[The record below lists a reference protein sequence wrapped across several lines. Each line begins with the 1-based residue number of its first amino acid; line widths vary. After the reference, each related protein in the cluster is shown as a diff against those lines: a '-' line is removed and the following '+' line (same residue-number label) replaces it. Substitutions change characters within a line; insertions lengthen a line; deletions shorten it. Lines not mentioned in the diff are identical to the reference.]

1 VQELRLV
8 ASPARPWTRFY
19 PDGTAKDLGPLKYPH
34 MPAAIRD
41 ASATYAKQPA
51 FTLGLP
57 NGPQGSITFEDAD
70 RLSDAFAVYLREVA
84 GFKAGDRVAIQMP
97 NCLAYPIAVFGT
109 LKAGLIMA
117 NTNPLYTATEMA
129 HQFSDSGAVGLI
141 AIDLF
146 AAKVAEVLPKTSIR
160 TVIVVSISDLL
171 PPLRRLLVSAVQK
184 YVKKMVPPIPFA
196 HVTMRRALAQG
207 ADRVAAGADPKLYA
221 QSLDH
226 NSIAALQYTGGTTGV
241 AKGAVLTHGNLVANT
256 LQGLE
261 MWKPFLRFGEEVM
274 LTALPLYHIFAFT
287 ANLMIFY
294 LAGGRNVLVP
304 SPRPLTNLKTV
315 MLGEPI
321 TWFTGVNTLF
331 AALMHEA
338 WFKERTNWTL
348 RGSVAGGMALV
359 PVIGERWEAMTKTP
373 IYQGYGLTETSP
385 VATLN
390 PFQRPKRESIGVP
403 VPGTD
408 IRLVDDE
415 GRDVAPGETGELWV
429 KGPQVMQGY
438 WQRPDETARVL
449 HNGWLATGDIA
460 KIDEDDYIQIVDR
473 KKDMILVSGF
483 NVYPNEV
490 EAVIAAHHAVA
501 DTAVVGVPDDEC
513 GEIVVAFV
521 TRKDSSLTEEAMR
534 QHCKQ
539 SLTNYKVPRLVVF
552 KDDLPKSNV
561 GKVLR
566 KDLRDEAQQAYLARK
581 KPGAGSREP
590 GAGSREPGTGM
601 PVVPK
606 RPEGAKADG

>member
-1 VQELRLV
+1 MT
-8 ASPARPWTRFY
+8 SPARPWTRFY
-19 PDGTAKDLGPLKYPH
+19 PPGTAPELGPLKYPN

-41 ASATYAKQPA
+41 ASATFAKKQA

-57 NGPQGSITFEDAD
+57 NGSQGGLTFAAVD
-70 RLSDAFAVYLREVA
+70 RLSDQFAVYLREVA

-109 LKAGLIMA
+109 LKAGLVMA
-117 NTNPLYTATEMA
+117 NTNPLYTAAEMQ
-129 HQFSDSGAVGLI
+129 HQFNDSGAAGLI

-146 AAKVAEVLPKTSIR
+146 AAKVAEVLPKTGIK
-160 TVIVVSISDLL
+160 TVVIVGISDLL
-171 PPLRRLLVSAVQK
+171 PPLKRFVIRSVQK
-184 YVKKMVPPIPFA
+184 YVKKMIPPIAFA
-196 HVTMRRALAQG
+196 HTTMARALAQG
-207 ADRVAAGADPKLYA
+207 ADRIAAGADAKVYA

-226 NSIAALQYTGGTTGV
+226 HSIAALQYTGGTTGV

-256 LQGLE
+256 VQGLE
-261 MWKPFLRFGEEVM
+261 MWKPFLRVGEEVM

-304 SPRPLTNLKTV
+304 SPRPLSNLKTV
-315 MLGEPI
+315 MLHEPI

-331 AALMHEA
+331 AGLMHEP
-338 WFKERTNWTL
+338 WFVEHAGWSL

-359 PVIGERWEAMTKTP
+359 PVIGERWEQMTKTP

-390 PFQRPKRESIGVP
+390 PFQRPKRDAIGIP
-403 VPGTD
+403 IPGTD
-408 IRLVDDE
+408 VRFVDND
-415 GRDVAPGETGELWV
+415 GRDVANGDVGELWV

-449 HNGWLATGDIA
+449 RDGWMATGDIA
-460 KIDEDDYIQIVDR
+460 KMDEDGYIQIVDR

-490 EAVIAAHHAVA
+490 ESVIASLPGVA

-521 TRKDSSLTEEAMR
+521 TKKDPSLTEDAVR
-534 QHCKQ
+534 QFCKQ
-539 SLTNYKVPRLVVF
+539 SLTGYKVPRIVVF

-566 KDLRDEAQQAYLARK
+566 KDLRDEANQAYLARK
-581 KPGAGSREP
+581 ASAEGRKPGAGSP
-590 GAGSREPGTGM
+590 G
-601 PVVPK
+601 
-606 RPEGAKADG
+606 

>member
-1 VQELRLV
+1 
-8 ASPARPWTRFY
+8 
-19 PDGTAKDLGPLKYPH
+19 

-41 ASATYAKQPA
+41 ASARYAKQPA

-57 NGPQGSITFEDAD
+57 NGSQGSITFEDTD

-117 NTNPLYTATEMA
+117 NTNPLYTPTEMV

-146 AAKVAEVLPKTSIR
+146 ATKVAEVLPKTSIK

-171 PPLRRLLVSAVQK
+171 PPLKRILVSAVQK

-196 HVTMRRALAQG
+196 HVTMRQALAQG
-207 ADRVAAGADPKLYA
+207 ADRIAAGANPKLYA
-221 QSLDH
+221 ESLDH
-226 NSIAALQYTGGTTGV
+226 GSIAALQYTGGTTGV

-304 SPRPLTNLKTV
+304 SPRPLSNLKAV

-331 AALMHEA
+331 AGLMHES
-338 WFKERTNWTL
+338 WFKEKKDWAL

-359 PVIGERWEAMTKTP
+359 PAIGERWEATTRTP

-403 VPGTD
+403 IPGTD
-408 IRLVDDE
+408 VRLVDAE
-415 GRDVAPGETGELWV
+415 GRDVAPGETGELCV

-449 HNGWLATGDIA
+449 RDGWLATGDIA
-460 KIDEDDYIQIVDR
+460 RIDEDDYIIIVDR

-490 EAVIAAHHAVA
+490 EAVVAAHPGVA

-521 TRKDSSLTEEAMR
+521 TKKDQSVTEDAIR

-539 SLTNYKVPRLVVF
+539 SLTGYKVPRMVVF
-552 KDDLPKSNV
+552 KNDLPKSNV

-581 KPGAGSREP
+581 KPGTGNQ
-590 GAGSREPGTGM
+590 EPGTSPRG
-601 PVVPK
+601 
-606 RPEGAKADG
+606 